1 MTEKIMQVEILK
13 DVSITGNEKPW
24 ARHKVGNELLALAYQ
39 MLGNIKKVKRLNDC
53 ATFLQFLRGEGN
65 KQTLKTANFCRI
77 RLCPIC
83 QWRRSL
89 KVFGEVMKIVENL
102 EKKKH
107 YAYIMATFT
116 VKNVQGEELSATI
129 DSMMK
134 AWNRFTGYKKL
145 LNVVKGYYRAMEITH
160 DVDQIITRDMWF
172 GNKKRHIKP
181 RKDYYMRLGLN
192 IGDPNPSYNT
202 YHPHFHCIFAVNINY
217 FHGKSYLTHKDWQIL
232 WAKAAKLDYTPQVN
246 VKRVK
251 DTHTKSMAHAIAET
265 AKYTVEKDAYIIP
278 DDWDLTTETVAI
290 LDKALNNRRFVAFG
304 GVFKDMKDELGLDD
318 PEDGDLIHVDGEPP
332 PEDNPDDVLYTY
344 YWRSGYSAYVLG
356 EPFDS

>member
-13 DVSITGNEKPW
+13 DISITGNEKPW
-24 ARHKVGNELLALAYQ
+24 ARHKVGNELLALAYH

-65 KQTLKTANFCRI
+65 KRTLKTANFCRI

-145 LNVVKGYYRAMEITH
+145 SNVVKGYFRAMEITH
-160 DVDQIITRDMWF
+160 
-172 GNKKRHIKP
+172 
-181 RKDYYMRLGLN
+181 N
-192 IGDPNPSYNT
+192 IDPKSTSYNT

-251 DTHTKSMAHAIAET
+251 DTRTKSMAHAIAET
-265 AKYTVEKDAYIIP
+265 AKYTIEKDAYIIP

-356 EPFDS
+356 DPGDQ

>member
-24 ARHKVGNELLALAYQ
+24 ARHKVGNELLALAYH

-134 AWNRFTGYKKL
+134 AWHRFTGYKKL
-145 LNVVKGYYRAMEITH
+145 SNVVKGYFRAMEITH
-160 DVDQIITRDMWF
+160 
-172 GNKKRHIKP
+172 
-181 RKDYYMRLGLN
+181 N
-192 IGDPNPSYNT
+192 IDPKSTSYNT
-202 YHPHFHCIFAVNINY
+202 YHPHFHCIFAVNTGY
-217 FHGKSYLTHKDWQIL
+217 FSGKNYLTHEDWQIL

-251 DTHTKSMAHAIAET
+251 DTRTKSMAHAIAET